1 MAMKSIKL
9 RIKFEDPEVIV
20 YAGKIEIDKL
30 TIFPEH
36 TSMLTTT
43 GKFKL
48 IQTEVER
55 SSIEFEEQNL
65 KENET
70 YQICTYS
77 DHELYCGTER
87 QCIKFAKEYLYAK
100 YAPDEE

>member
-1 MAMKSIKL
+1 MKSIKL

>member
-1 MAMKSIKL
+1 MKTIKL
-9 RIKFEDPEVIV
+9 RIEFEDPEVIV
-20 YAGKIEIDKL
+20 YAGKIQIDKL
-30 TIFPEH
+30 TIFPDY
-36 TSMLTTT
+36 TRMLTPT
-43 GKFKL
+43 GKFT
-48 IQTEVER
+48 IVQSVVER

-70 YQICTYS
+70 YQLCTYS